1 MAIKFINPSEAVQKQ
16 GLKMLVYGP
25 AGAGKT
31 VLCATA
37 KEPTLIISAEAG
49 LLSIK
54 DAPNSVQIAEVKSR
68 RDVEEVLNFLKTEGP
83 PPWVCIDS
91 ISEVAETVLA
101 EELEINKKM
110 QMKAYGELNKVMT
123 DLIKGF
129 RDLPNAN
136 VLMTCKQARAKDDS
150 AGQMLYEPGMP
161 GQKLGAAIPHY
172 FDLVCAMRI
181 FKNNDGDLEHWLQCN
196 RDEQYDAKD
205 RSGRLDLFEQPS
217 LASIKAKIDG
227 KKTTPKQKAA

>member
-31 VLCATA
+31 VLCSKTN
-37 KEPTLIISAEAG
+37 EPTLIISAEAG

-54 DAPNSVQIAEVKSR
+54 DAPNTIQIAEVRSR
-68 RDVEEVLNFLKTEGP
+68 RDVEEVLTYLKTEGP

-101 EELEINKKM
+101 EEMKNTKM
-110 QMKAYGELNKVMT
+110 PMKAYGELNAVMT
-123 DLIKGF
+123 DLIKAF

-217 LASIKAKIDG
+217 LAAIKKKIEG
-227 KKTTPKQKAA
+227 KKISTPKKAA

>member
-37 KEPTLIISAEAG
+37 NEPTLIISAEAG

-54 DAPNSVQIAEVKSR
+54 DAPNSIKIAEVKTR
-68 RDVEEVLNFLKTEGP
+68 KEVEEVLTFLKTEGP

-101 EELEINKKM
+101 EEMKNTKM
-110 QMKAYGELNKVMT
+110 AMKAYGELNAVMT

-136 VLMTCKQARAKDDS
+136 VLMTCKQARSKDDS
-150 AGQMLYEPGMP
+150 QGQMLYEPGMP
-161 GQKLGAAIPHY
+161 GQKLGPAIPHY
-172 FDLVCAMRI
+172 FDLVGSMRV
-181 FKNNDGDLEHWLQCN
+181 FKDNDGNLQHWLQCN

-217 LASIKAKIDG
+217 LAAIKKKIEG
-227 KKTTPKQKAA
+227 KNITTPKKAA

>member
-31 VLCATA
+31 VLCATT

-54 DAPNSVQIAEVKSR
+54 DAPDSIQIAEVKSR
-68 RDVEEVLNFLKTEGP
+68 RDVEEVLQFLQTEGP

-91 ISEVAETVLA
+91 ISEVAEVVLA
-101 EELEINKKM
+101 EELEKTKM
-110 QMKAYGELNKVMT
+110 PMKAYGELGVVMT
-123 DLIKGF
+123 ALIKGF

-136 VLMTCKQARAKDDS
+136 VLMTCKQARSKDDS
-150 AGQMLYEPGMP
+150 QGQMIYEPGMP
-161 GQKLGAAIPHY
+161 GQKLGSALPHF
-172 FDLVCAMRI
+172 FDIVGAMRV
-181 FKNNDGDLEHWLQCN
+181 FKDNDGNLQHWLQTN

-205 RSGRLDLFEQPS
+205 RSGCLDLFEKPD
-217 LASIKAKIDG
+217 LAAIKAKISG
-227 KKTTPKQKAA
+227 KKSTKKAA